1 MENKTALQE
10 LIEIIQEERK
20 TEYHNYVLNFIY
32 QKAIDLQEKEKQQI
46 VKAYHDGQVAIF
58 NILKEIFPK
67 LKNGEA
73 QKKIDLIEAGKEVNE
88 DAEDYYNK
96 TYNK

>member
-20 TEYHNYVLNFIY
+20 TEYHNYVLNFVY
-32 QKAIDLQEKEKQQI
+32 QKAIDLLEKEKEQMIEFGEKMQI
-46 VKAYHDGQVAIF
+46 IDDVDYDGFVTF
-58 NILKEIFPK
+58 FYEP
-67 LKNGEA
+67 
-73 QKKIDLIEAGKEVNE
+73 
-88 DAEDYYNK
+88 EDYYNK

>member
-20 TEYHNYVLNFIY
+20 TEYHNYVLNFVY
-32 QKAIDLQEKEKQQI
+32 QKAIDLLEKEKQQI
-46 VKAYHDGQVAIF
+46 VKAYHDGQVVIF
-58 NILKEIFPK
+58 NLLKEIFPK
-67 LKNGEA
+67 LKNGEV
-73 QKKIDLIEAGKEVNE
+73 QKEIDLIEAGKEVNE

>member
-20 TEYHNYVLNFIY
+20 TEYHNSSLNFVY
-32 QKAIDLQEKEKQQI
+32 QKAIDLLEKEKEQMI
-46 VKAYHDGQVAIF
+46 NFAF
-58 NILKEIFPK
+58 NFYYDFSNEMEVPFY
-67 LKNGEA
+67 
-73 QKKIDLIEAGKEVNE
+73 KITENE
-88 DAEDYYNK
+88 DNAEDYYNK

>member
-20 TEYHNYVLNFIY
+20 TEYHNYVLNFVY

-46 VKAYHDGQVAIF
+46 VKAYHDGQVVIF
-58 NILKEIFPK
+58 NLLKEIFPK
-67 LKNGEA
+67 LKNGEV
-73 QKKIDLIEAGKEVNE
+73 QKEIDLIEAGKEVNE